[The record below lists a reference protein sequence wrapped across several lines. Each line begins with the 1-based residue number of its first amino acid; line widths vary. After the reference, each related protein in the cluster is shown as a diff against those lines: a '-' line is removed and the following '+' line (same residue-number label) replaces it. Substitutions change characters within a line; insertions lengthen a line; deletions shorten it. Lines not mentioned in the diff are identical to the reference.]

1 MSDFDFRFGGL
12 ARLYGA
18 DGLQRL
24 RRAHALVVGVGGVG
38 SWAVEAL
45 ARSAVGLLT
54 MVDLDEVCVS
64 NVNRQLPALDGTLGL
79 PKVEVLAARIRA
91 IHPQGE
97 VRPRMEFFTAETAGS
112 LLEPPGE
119 RRPDV
124 VIDAIDHVG
133 NKTLLIA
140 RCVALGIP
148 VVVCGGAGGRRD
160 PTALRVVDLAAATHD
175 RLLVQV
181 RKRLRQDHGFSRDA
195 TRWGVDCLASTEP
208 PVFPRRDGTV
218 CAARD
223 PEAGGESLRLNCD
236 AGFGSAC
243 FVTGAMGFAAAAVAI
258 RHLTGTPTRATRQP
272 PPAQRPADA
281 GHAPSAN
288 GRADSRAGSSST

>member
-54 MVDLDEVCVS
+54 LVDLDEVCVS

-148 VVVCGGAGGRRD
+148 VVVC
-160 PTALRVVDLAAATHD
+160 
-175 RLLVQV
+175 
-181 RKRLRQDHGFSRDA
+181 
-195 TRWGVDCLASTEP
+195 
-208 PVFPRRDGTV
+208 
-218 CAARD
+218 
-223 PEAGGESLRLNCD
+223 
-236 AGFGSAC
+236 
-243 FVTGAMGFAAAAVAI
+243 
-258 RHLTGTPTRATRQP
+258 
-272 PPAQRPADA
+272 
-281 GHAPSAN
+281 
-288 GRADSRAGSSST
+288 